1 MARMA
6 DQGPIL
12 MVRVMEAVV
21 QVPGF
26 KVTITRVV
34 TINRVVR
41 GINGNNSRVIRA
53 IQNN

>member
-6 DQGPIL
+6 DQGPVH
-12 MVRVMEAVV
+12 MVRVMAAAV
-21 QVPGF
+21 QIPGF

-34 TINRVVR
+34 TISRVIR
-41 GINGNNSRVIRA
+41 GINNNSSLVIRA